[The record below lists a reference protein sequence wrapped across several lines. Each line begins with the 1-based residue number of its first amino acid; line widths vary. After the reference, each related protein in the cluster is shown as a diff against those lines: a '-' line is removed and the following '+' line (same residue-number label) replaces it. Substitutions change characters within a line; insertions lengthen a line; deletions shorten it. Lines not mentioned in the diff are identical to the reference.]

1 MFRISSDGKE
11 GKLKKA
17 VCAPLL
23 RNVPGAAEFLC
34 PDVMIYT
41 KFTKAQKLSVN
52 CGDIAACSKG
62 QAVAWSANHL
72 EVGMNL
78 ADEEERSCIRVTVAF
93 PHMPVTKSEWPPCR
107 RQHPC
112 LLSLQFSLTRCPTYR
127 DVFRRP
133 LTQQD
138 GLVILLYSGSSST
151 WSALQLFVFPV
162 FLLCSLPWLL
172 HNRSDTASCSQSF
185 KCRSMPFD
193 SSSLNKSK

>member
-1 MFRISSDGKE
+1 MFQRAGSGLVCESPWSWHEFGWWRGKELHTCHCCISSHARDQ
-11 GKLKKA
+11 
-17 VCAPLL
+17 V
-23 RNVPGAAEFLC
+23 
-34 PDVMIYT
+34 
-41 KFTKAQKLSVN
+41 
-52 CGDIAACSKG
+52 
-62 QAVAWSANHL
+62 
-72 EVGMNL
+72 
-78 ADEEERSCIRVTVAF
+78 RVT
-93 PHMPVTKSEWPPCR
+93 SLPCR

-127 DVFRRP
+127 DVFLRP
-133 LTQQD
+133 STQQD

-193 SSSLNKSK
+193 STSLNKSK